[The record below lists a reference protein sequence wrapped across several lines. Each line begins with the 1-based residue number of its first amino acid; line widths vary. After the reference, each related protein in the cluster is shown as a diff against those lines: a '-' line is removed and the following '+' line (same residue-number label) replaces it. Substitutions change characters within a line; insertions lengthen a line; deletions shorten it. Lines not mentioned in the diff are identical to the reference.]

1 MELAIIGFVTAFNF
15 IIVYWK
21 FQNGRVADGVL
32 DLTIFGAIAAIFAG
46 TVSGLTVGMIASF
59 LVSLFLLMRPPSLD
73 NLMSGFKPISR

>member
-59 LVSLFLLMRPPSLD
+59 LVSLYLLSSPPKLD
-73 NLMSGFKPISR
+73 NFMPDLQAFK